1 MTRAIL
7 LGASVAW
14 LAAGVV
20 AVLVALLGASAL
32 MGALPPLAIDL
43 DALRGALVAIGG
55 AMLGMAGL
63 HVAIVIGLARPGPTR
78 HRAATA
84 AMLLGGVLVGLFTGL
99 AAAAWTSAAARPELL
114 ALLLAAGAV
123 GALAA
128 GAYAL
133 VVVRLVV
140 DRRAGRGS

>member
-1 MTRAIL
+1 VTRGIL
-7 LGASVAW
+7 LAASIAW
-14 LAAGVV
+14 LTVGVAAV
-20 AVLVALLGASAL
+20 AFAVLGASAL
-32 MGALPPLAIDL
+32 MAALPPLAIDL

-63 HVAIVIGLARPGPTR
+63 HVAIVVGLARPGPTR

-84 AMLLGGVLVGLFTGL
+84 AMLLGGVLVALFVGL

-114 ALLLAAGAV
+114 GLLLAAGAV
-123 GALAA
+123 GGLAA

-133 VVVRLVV
+133 VVLRLVA
-140 DRRAGRGS
+140 DRRAGGGS